1 MVPLSWSV
9 LSVLLFWRPTKAKEE
24 NSKNVQLLHG
34 KASELQRIYQFMKKT
49 HTKSKQ
55 FHSNKGEQAEK
66 QE

>member
-9 LSVLLFWRPTKAKEE
+9 LSLSLFWWPTKPKEE

-34 KASELQRIYQFMKKT
+34 KASELQRNYQFMKT

-66 QE
+66 PE